1 MTGKGDRM
9 DTNFTVAALKIN
21 NKKSVLKFI
30 YDKKRATPRV
40 LHDEITLSRPTV
52 AQILKELL
60 EEHLIVQNG
69 LANST
74 GGRKAILY
82 EFNPALKV
90 TIGVE
95 LLISHYEIIAVNLYA
110 DTLKYEKN
118 MLPFS
123 DESSYYDAVCA
134 SISRFIDAL
143 QVTKE
148 QILGIGIALQALISS
163 DSKRVIYGKI
173 LNCDGLDIKEFNT
186 RLPYPCAFN
195 HDAESNANVE
205 MWMNPMLNNAI
216 YFNIRSDVS
225 GAIIIGRKFFQ
236 SGEYKSGVFEH
247 MTIVPGG
254 KPCYCG
260 KKGCVNAYCS
270 LTALLKAEEDIQNFF
285 LALRSGSAAYKKRWD
300 KYLDSLS
307 IAIDNLH
314 MAINCDMILGGTLSR
329 FLVEEDVIQL
339 QELINKRTAF
349 PTKTH
354 YISISRCS
362 HLPLCMGA
370 ALPFVQEYLEG
381 IM

>member
-1 MTGKGDRM
+1 M
-9 DTNFTVAALKIN
+9 DTNFTIAALKIN
-21 NKKSVLKFI
+21 NKKSVLRFI

-40 LHDEITLSRPTV
+40 LHDEISLSRPTV
-52 AQILKELL
+52 AQILKELQ
-60 EEHLIVQNG
+60 EDNLIVQNG

-95 LLISHYEIIAVNLYA
+95 LLIGHFEIIAVDLFA
-110 DTLKYEKN
+110 DTLKFEKN
-118 MLPFS
+118 ILPFS
-123 DESSYYDAVCA
+123 DEPGYYDKVCA
-134 SISRFIDAL
+134 AIERFIDSL
-143 QVTKE
+143 QITKE
-148 QILGIGIALQALISS
+148 QLLGIGIALQALISS
-163 DSKRVIYGKI
+163 DSKKIIYGKI

-186 RLPYPCAFN
+186 RLPYRCAFN

-205 MWMNPMLNNAI
+205 MWMNPLLNNAI

-236 SGEYKSGVFEH
+236 GGEYKSGVFEH
-247 MTIVPGG
+247 MTIVPDG

-270 LTALLKAEEDIQNFF
+270 LTALLKPQEDIQNFF
-285 LALRSGSAAYKKRWD
+285 LGLRNGSAAYKKRWD
-300 KYLDSLS
+300 IYLDSLAM
-307 IAIDNLH
+307 AIDNLH
-314 MAINCDMILGGTLSR
+314 MAINCEIILGGTLSR
-329 FLVEEDVIQL
+329 FLLEEDVVQL
-339 QELINKRTAF
+339 QKLINKRTAF
-349 PTKTH
+349 PTKTQ

-370 ALPFVQEYLEG
+370 ALPYVQEYLES